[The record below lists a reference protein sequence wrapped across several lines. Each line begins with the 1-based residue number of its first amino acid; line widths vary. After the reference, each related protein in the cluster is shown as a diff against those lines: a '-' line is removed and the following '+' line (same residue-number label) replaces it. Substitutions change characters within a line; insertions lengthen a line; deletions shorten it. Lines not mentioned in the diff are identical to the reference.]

1 MKRRLKLISCRG
13 YWSRQRKSVINPKTG
28 LQKKVLKKC
37 EKKAYRFI
45 FICHIKCTSGCETG
59 FSGIWKMSAG
69 EIFRTFKQVNMA
81 RQKQN
86 TEWTQKISFF
96 IFILHIICVSV
107 KRLHILVTR
116 QAWNA
121 LASYHMC
128 KQFLLTHSGEEG
140 ERKWEFRIICVSV
153 KRLHILAT
161 SPALLA
167 SYKKWVDK
175 CQVYKNSAVYAR
187 WKVTRI
193 TERRFYEKEDEPENP
208 Q

>member
-1 MKRRLKLISCRG
+1 MDTKNFFFYFYFAYYMCKHLLLTHSG
-13 YWSRQRKSVINPKTG
+13 EEDERKW
-28 LQKKVLKKC
+28 
-37 EKKAYRFI
+37 E
-45 FICHIKCTSGCETG
+45 
-59 FSGIWKMSAG
+59 
-69 EIFRTFKQVNMA
+69 FR
-81 RQKQN
+81 
-86 TEWTQKISFF
+86 
-96 IFILHIICVSV
+96 IICVSV

-140 ERKWEFRIICVSV
+140 ERKWKFRIICVSM
-153 KRLHILAT
+153 KRLHILVT

-193 TERRFYEKEDEPENP
+193 TERRFYEKEDKPENP
-208 Q
+208 R